1 MTAVLDRVSEIQE
14 QVISAITLTKEP
26 VSNAVATV
34 VDRVVGAVPEVPA
47 LPFAEQI
54 PTPKELIDN
63 QAKFA
68 SKLVSTNKSVALAV
82 AKAAQPLTDQ
92 LLDRRS
98 GPARSARATAKAA

>member
-1 MTAVLDRVSEIQE
+1 MTAVLDRVSDVQD
-14 QVISAITLTKEP
+14 QVITAITNVKDP
-26 VSNAVATV
+26 VTGAVSTV
-34 VDRVVGAVPEVPA
+34 VDYVVARVPEVPA
-47 LPFAEQI
+47 MPFADQI

-68 SKLVSTNKSVALAV
+68 TKFVSTNKSVALAV

-98 GPARSARATAKAA
+98 GPARSTATKAA

>member
-1 MTAVLDRVSEIQE
+1 MTAVLDRVSDVQE
-14 QVISAITLTKEP
+14 QVITAITTAKDP
-26 VSNAVATV
+26 VTDAVSVVVGYVVATV
-34 VDRVVGAVPEVPA
+34 PQVPA

-92 LLDRRS
+92 LLDRSS
-98 GPARSARATAKAA
+98 GPRSTRATAKAA